1 MQRYLVAAPLSLH
14 AGDLLELTPEQAAP
28 RLAARALAAMPRDGV
43 YEVQTRVQFKAG
55 EVIGYCGIV
64 PKALATV
71 LVSPDAAP
79 APAPA
84 ATTPPKAATRKP
96 APRASAP
103 AAE

>member
-14 AGDLLELTPEQAAP
+14 AGALLELTPEQAAP
-28 RLAARALAAMPRDGV
+28 RVRELRAVGEGV
-43 YEVQTRVQFKAG
+43 YEVQTSVQFKAG
-55 EVIGYCGIV
+55 ETLGVDGIV

-71 LVSPDAAP
+71 LVSPDAAQAAEPP
-79 APAPA
+79 APVA
-84 ATTPPKAATRKP
+84 AAPKAAPRKP